1 MTHQEL
7 VTNLVKPGGQIA
19 KEITP
24 LQAHMLHMVLG
35 IAGEAGEL
43 VDAVKKHV
51 VYRKELDVANV
62 IEEIGDLQ
70 FYIEGLC
77 QAIGKSPGFCMAA
90 NVEKLTKRYGE
101 KYSDKAAIER
111 ADKQEAPELERGT
124 N

>member
-19 KEITP
+19 REITP

-35 IAGEAGEL
+35 VAGEAGEL

-51 VYRKELDVANV
+51 IYRKELDSANI

-77 QAIGKSPGFCMAA
+77 QSIGKSPGFCMAA
-90 NVEKLTKRYGE
+90 NIDKLQKRYADG
-101 KYSDKAAIER
+101 YSDKAAQER
-111 ADKQEAPELERGT
+111 VDKIHDSMEGEE
-124 N
+124 